1 MGTSRPT
8 STQVVMERVASEAAA
23 TDEWWSALSF
33 DDNVA
38 LEPDPMLTSA
48 DETVDVIELRL
59 YSV

>member
-1 MGTSRPT
+1 
-8 STQVVMERVASEAAA
+8 MERVASEAAA